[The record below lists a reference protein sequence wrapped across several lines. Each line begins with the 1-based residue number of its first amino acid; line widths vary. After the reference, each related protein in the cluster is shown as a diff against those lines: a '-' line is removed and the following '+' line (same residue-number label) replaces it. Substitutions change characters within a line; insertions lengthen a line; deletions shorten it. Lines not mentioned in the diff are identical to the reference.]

1 MGSDNLLKIETW
13 VNASHAVHD
22 DMRGHTG
29 GCMSFEVGIIY
40 GKASK
45 QKFNTKSTTESE
57 VVAVSEYLPYKIH
70 IITILGGQVY
80 AMHKKF
86 MYQDK

>member
-40 GKASK
+40 GKSSK
-45 QKFNTKSTTESE
+45 QKLNTESTTESE
-57 VVAVSEYLPYKIH
+57 VAVVSQYVPYKIH
-70 IITILGGQVY
+70 ITNFGGTRLCSTQ
-80 AMHKKF
+80 K
-86 MYQDK
+86 